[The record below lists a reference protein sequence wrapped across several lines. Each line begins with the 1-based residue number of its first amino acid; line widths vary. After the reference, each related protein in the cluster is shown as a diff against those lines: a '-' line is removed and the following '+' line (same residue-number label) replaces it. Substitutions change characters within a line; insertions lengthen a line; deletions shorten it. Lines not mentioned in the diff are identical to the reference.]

1 MSTHTHTP
9 IGKNEV
15 PDISLLPSKDARRK
29 FRTGTYTET
38 VALDLDTIDI
48 GGGTEKN
55 KARALGTDTNHISDL
70 LNEFTRGIRYEQL
83 PPIVVKEAWMGGNY
97 MLVDGFTRVA
107 ALKEK
112 EQVAWVFD
120 VYELEKGYDLEDLK
134 AEIGLGANNHV
145 ASKKSKPKD
154 FIVPGIEWTIRQE
167 KDGKTVS
174 KTQIKKWINNI
185 DHSFSTSQ
193 VNTTVDK
200 IYDAVF
206 PDTTVATF
214 SEKTAVAYLDG
225 LGYASKGI
233 KDDDGL
239 HGRTFAA
246 TKNATH
252 GPRNFCHMLKDF
264 KETGRKTRVN
274 LFAPNGTP
282 AKDVERIIEAQ
293 KQEFLM
299 WAEAIQEMA
308 VHIKADKNWVP
319 FEFGVRPSQI
329 VDVDPDGGVVPLCD
343 TAPEPNP
350 KTEVDEF
357 AELDTTFNQ

>member
-112 EQVAWVFD
+112 EQVTWVFD
-120 VYELEKGYDLEDLK
+120 VYELEKGYILKDLLT
-134 AEIGLGANNHV
+134 EIGLGANNHV
-145 ASKKSKPKD
+145 ASKKSKPSD
-154 FIVPGIEWTIRQE
+154 FVTPGIEWVERQPKDTI
-167 KDGKTVS
+167 S
-174 KTQIKKWINNI
+174 KVQIKEWVNNI
-185 DHSFSTSQ
+185 PHSFNKDQ

-200 IYDAVF
+200 IYNAVY
-206 PDTTVATF
+206 PDRTVATF
-214 SEKTAVAYLDG
+214 TESRAAVYLDA
-225 LGYASKGI
+225 LGYSSKGL

-246 TKNATH
+246 SSNATH

-282 AKDVERIIEAQ
+282 AKDVQKVIEAQ
-293 KQEFLM
+293 KAEFLL

-329 VDVDPDGGVVPLCD
+329 VEVDPDGGVVPLSD